1 MTIVLTFFLDLRFQV
16 MYDRFS
22 AIKQKQNGKRILSL
36 VISLEE
42 TYGSHEAN
50 QGRLA
55 AFDKAWSKHC
65 KKEEMDFKLCPG
77 HLSSVRGVGVSLAI
91 IQCLTSAYNDGYDYI
106 YLFEDDG
113 VPFDSTVCE
122 DRQVIAEGMPADA
135 LVLLLGGH
143 DLWIKQENLES
154 NLILMEGVNLVVS
167 EMSFGFYGFV
177 VARDKVVTLTEE
189 LKSDVER
196 CTKVKG
202 KVCSPDVLIYSL
214 AKKENKTVY
223 ITNPL
228 LIDHLKGSFSNT
240 WNKPRDETRAGAKWA
255 GVREVVE
262 GSILVTKVVNR

>member
-1 MTIVLTFFLDLRFQV
+1 MILT
-16 MYDRFS
+16 
-22 AIKQKQNGKRILSL
+22 
-36 VISLEE
+36 
-42 TYGSHEAN
+42 
-50 QGRLA
+50 
-55 AFDKAWSKHC
+55 
-65 KKEEMDFKLCPG
+65 
-77 HLSSVRGVGVSLAI
+77 
-91 IQCLTSAYNDGYDYI
+91 
-106 YLFEDDG
+106 
-113 VPFDSTVCE
+113 
-122 DRQVIAEGMPADA
+122 
-135 LVLLLGGH
+135 
-143 DLWIKQENLES
+143 
-154 NLILMEGVNLVVS
+154 EGVNLVVS

-196 CTKVKG
+196 CTKESIDNPG
-202 KVCSPDVLIYSL
+202 KFCSPDVLIYSL